1 MKKKIINNQL
11 KVCCKVLLQN
21 IFQSNKMNITSQ
33 MIKIDKV
40 NTFNNKTL
48 LKIWFIITAKLYD
61 LIHTCS
67 TLSHQS
73 TAHKFESLL

>member
-48 LKIWFIITAKLYD
+48 LKI
-61 LIHTCS
+61 
-67 TLSHQS
+67 
-73 TAHKFESLL
+73 